1 MIIKGKE
8 LKKLVS
14 ANANDMAIHNA
25 IVDGL
30 ESIFDDEDLSDGLKL
45 MWYNFREILNFKDDI
60 QEYHYSIFVNNL
72 ETLVEIYEEC
82 WGNQAKGSIKVLQ
95 HSIARLE
102 IYKDCLTVGL
112 SIRDYE
118 ILLDAIIE
126 VAES

>member
-1 MIIKGKE
+1 MMIKSKE
-8 LKKLVS
+8 LQKLIS

-25 IVDGL
+25 IVEGL

-45 MWYNFREILNFKDDI
+45 MWYDFREVLNFKDDI

-72 ETLVEIYEEC
+72 KTLVKLYEDY
-82 WGNQAKGSIKVLQ
+82 WGNQAKSTIKVLQ
-95 HSIARLE
+95 HSIARFE

-118 ILLDAIIE
+118 ILLDSIIE
-126 VAES
+126 VAND